1 MDFLRIH
8 PTQLAYIHT
17 IVLVF
22 TLGTRSAVS
31 VVDVFI
37 PHIHNRII
45 RAVHVVFTCGDSNA
59 FLRPNPTFDFGFLSD
74 NISVIRLAVIHPF
87 LTNRHLTAF
96 YAIAFQ
102 LTIFYFCFTCCQ
114 GCSLCINHTTAITLD
129 TTRVSNHDI
138 RFFTCHFYITF

>member
-22 TLGTRSAVS
+22 TLGIRSAV
-31 VVDVFI
+31 DFAGVFI
-37 PHIHNRII
+37 AHVHNRIVG
-45 RAVHVVFTCGDSNA
+45 AVNVIFTCGNFNA
-59 FLRPNPTFDFGFLSD
+59 FFRPNPTFDFRFLSD
-74 NISVIRLAVIHPF
+74 NIGVIRLAVIHPF
-87 LTNRHLTAF
+87 LANRHLTAF

-102 LTIFYFCFTCCQ
+102 LAIFYFCFTCCQ
-114 GCSLCINHTTAITLD
+114 GCSPRINHATAITLD